1 MKKSLIALA
10 ALAAVGTASAQSSV
24 TLSGIVKG
32 GVAVTEFTNGP
43 IGTRANGTGWS
54 VNDGSSRFIISG
66 VEDLGGGLK
75 GLFQIDT
82 RFRVDDNGF
91 APSSSPLATGN
102 TFVGLGGAFGTF
114 SIGKRDT
121 HYCLGSDRHGS
132 LATALQASSCALLG
146 YVNVGGTGGGATG
159 LVGGNTAIAN
169 TSRSLNIVRY
179 DTPNFAGFS
188 GSVSVSPNFRG
199 SEGVVSTT
207 NPGGYGDSGKGN
219 AYNVALS
226 YANGPLTVGGS
237 YWYADSEDRNF
248 NAARADQRAGTLTAG
263 FQFGVFNIGATWDR
277 SEVRTGFV
285 KVSET
290 KNRRDAWSIPVT
302 MQLGNGT
309 LLATYTRALDTRV
322 GGTKISDS
330 GAWLAS
336 VGYSYSLS
344 KRTSVGLSF
353 AYLNNDRNSNYQLYT
368 QQSLGGFGLAVA
380 GQDQKQLY
388 LGVRHAF

>member
-10 ALAAVGTASAQSSV
+10 ALAAVGAASAQSSV
-24 TLSGIVKG
+24 TLSGIIKG
-32 GVAVTEFTNGP
+32 GVAVTEYTNGP
-43 IGTRANGTGWS
+43 VGTRSNGTGWS
-54 VNDGSSRFIISG
+54 VNDGSSRFILSG

-82 RFRVDDNGF
+82 RFRVDDNGGNG
-91 APSSSPLATGN
+91 AYPGNVASTPVSQLASGN

-121 HYCLGSDRHGS
+121 HYCLGSDRHGN
-132 LATALQASSCALLG
+132 LATALQASSCGILG
-146 YVNVGGTGGGATG
+146 YVNVGGAGI
-159 LVGGNTAIAN
+159 NSPIAN
-169 TSRSLNIVRY
+169 TTRATNVVRY
-179 DTPNFAGFS
+179 DSPNFAGFS
-188 GSVSVSPNFRG
+188 GSVSVSPSFTAAG
-199 SEGVVSTT
+199 SELGV
-207 NPGGYGDSGKGN
+207 GDLGKGN
-219 AYNVALS
+219 AYNAALS

-237 YWYADSEDRNF
+237 YWYADSDNRNF
-248 NAARADQRAGTLTAG
+248 GAARADQRAGTLTAG
-263 FQFGVFNIGATWDR
+263 FQLGVFNIGATWDR

-302 MQLGNGT
+302 MKLGNGT
-309 LLATYTRALDTRV
+309 LLATYTKAMDTRV
-322 GGTKISDS
+322 AGTKIGDS

-336 VGYSYSLS
+336 VGYDYALS

-353 AYLNNDRNSNYQLYT
+353 AYLNNQRNSAYQLYT
-368 QQSLGGFGLAVA
+368 QNSLGGLAPA
-380 GQDQKQLY
+380 LIGQDQKQLY